1 MNIST
6 SELTEKLKIAASKI
20 VSEQEAQY
28 FAEETVETHIRKA
41 PRTSPL
47 KSSIEDLGAT
57 LKREGSSINYA
68 VDLPSFISVDFHG
81 QGPLVYLKKVHDDLE
96 ERANNNGIVMAAF
109 TNSKSMHTLH
119 AWVQGLA
126 KRGLL
131 AIAICNGGPGAVIPL
146 NGTKG
151 LFGTNPI
158 AYGIPGENGEIY
170 CIDMATSEIP
180 YFEILT
186 AHKNN
191 EPLKPN
197 VAVDAKGE
205 FTTNAAEAL
214 DFSESESDPYS
225 NITPIGGGYKGYYIT
240 YLMEVMTSALI
251 GMPSS
256 PEMSS
261 DFVPE
266 EHGATLIVFSPKAM
280 GTESKFNESIKALH
294 VAIKNQTPKS
304 GEKTVYPGEG
314 NNNRYQELKDSDIE
328 VDNELLSKLDS
339 LIS

>member
-6 SELTEKLKIAASKI
+6 AELTEKLKLAATKI
-20 VSEQEAQY
+20 VNEQEAQY
-28 FAEETVETHIRKA
+28 FADETVEAHIRKA

-47 KSSIEDLGAT
+47 KSSIGDLATT
-57 LKREGSSINYA
+57 LKLSSNSIDYV
-68 VDLPSFISVDFHG
+68 VDLPSFISIDFHG
-81 QGPLVYLKKVHDDLE
+81 QGPLVYLKKIHDDLE

-109 TNSKSMHTLH
+109 TNSQSMHTLH

-131 AIAICNGGPGAVIPL
+131 AIAICNGGPGAVIPF

-191 EPLKPN
+191 EPLKER
-197 VAVDAKGE
+197 VAVNNKGE

-214 DFSESESDPYS
+214 DFSESESDPFS

-266 EHGATLIVFSPKAM
+266 EHGATLMVFSPKAM
-280 GTESKFNESIKALH
+280 GSEAKFKTSINVLH
-294 VAIKNQTPKS
+294 AAIKNQTPKT
-304 GEKTVYPGEG
+304 GEETTYPGEG
-314 NNNRYQELKDSDIE
+314 NNSRYQELKDSDIE
-328 VDNELLSKLDS
+328 VDTELISQLDS
-339 LIS
+339 FIS